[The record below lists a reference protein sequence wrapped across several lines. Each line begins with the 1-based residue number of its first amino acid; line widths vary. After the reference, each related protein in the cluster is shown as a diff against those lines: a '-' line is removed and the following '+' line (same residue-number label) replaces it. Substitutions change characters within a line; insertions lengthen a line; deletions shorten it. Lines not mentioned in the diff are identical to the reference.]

1 MSWDDGVLGCSGIS
15 WTICKQSAPRSRHNR
30 TNTPSLNFYGPDAL
44 PDAQPTV
51 SKHCKQTLIALI
63 SVYWGYGQKPVK
75 RGPSRVV
82 WCVLVYVVLE
92 LSTVSLK
99 PSAQKNTYGNSHV
112 TLCPLSVFTDLLL
125 ILNMKLYTIVWHRDV
140 SISIIVLSLILTGL
154 QRIYVL
160 LEI

>member
-1 MSWDDGVLGCSGIS
+1 MGFWDAVA
-15 WTICKQSAPRSRHNR
+15 SAEPYANNQHLAPD
-30 TNTPSLNFYGPDAL
+30 TPSLNFYVPDAL

-99 PSAQKNTYGNSHV
+99 PSAQKIHMV
-112 TLCPLSVFTDLLL
+112 THMWHFAHCLCLQIFCWFWTWNFTPLYD
-125 ILNMKLYTIVWHRDV
+125 IVMSPSASWYLV
-140 SISIIVLSLILTGL
+140 WYWLAC
-154 QRIYVL
+154 
-160 LEI
+160 EEFMCF